1 MVIVVVASFCS
12 RQVYMRYEMEI
23 FSHRL
28 DISHIK
34 WSFSVVA

>member
-12 RQVYMRYEMEI
+12 RHVYKRYEMEI

-28 DISHIK
+28 DISHINEAFQ
-34 WSFSVVA
+34 S